1 MRKNP
6 IAVMLFAICP
16 LLVAQQPL
24 PAPATPAVQ
33 QTLAAQAPVAPAAQT
48 APTPAPPPD
57 TLLDGTPVRLR
68 LTQTVSSEEAKT
80 GDEVPFEV
88 LEEVDING
96 VAVIKKGDTAFAT
109 IIKAEPKRMMG
120 RAGKLDMS
128 ISYVRLSD
136 QEKISLRAEKTA
148 KGKNDAVGITVGIVA
163 TGVLFFPAAPLFLLR
178 HGKEIAIPQGSLITA
193 YVEGNTHINLDKF
206 RPAPPPSAA
215 PVAVAVAQVAISID
229 STPPG
234 ADIEVDGAFVGNTPS
249 TVTVAPGNHQVAVK
263 KKGFSDWTKTLNV
276 TSGAVHLNA
285 ELEQTPSQP
294 PVSVPPPPPSN

>member
-1 MRKNP
+1 MPKN
-6 IAVMLFAICP
+6 IFAVVFLAICP
-16 LLVAQQPL
+16 LIIAQEPIPAP
-24 PAPATPAVQ
+24 PAPAEQ
-33 QTLAAQAPVAPAAQT
+33 QTPQAPAAQT
-48 APTPAPPPD
+48 APTPLPD

-68 LTQTVSSEEAKT
+68 LTQSVSSEEAKT
-80 GDEVPFEV
+80 GEEVPFEV

-109 IIKAEPKRMMG
+109 IIKAEPKKMMG

-136 QEKISLRAEKTA
+136 QEKITLRAEKTA

-178 HGKEIAIPQGSLITA
+178 HGKEISIPQGSLITA
-193 YVEGNTHINLDKF
+193 YVVGDTHINLDKF

-215 PVAVAVAQVAISID
+215 PVAVAVVQIAISID

-249 TVTVAPGNHQVAVK
+249 TVTVAPGFHQIAVK
-263 KKGFSDWTKTLNV
+263 KKGFTDWTKTLNV

-285 ELEQTPSQP
+285 QLEQTPAQP
-294 PVSVPPPPPSN
+294 SVQVPPPPPSN

>member
-1 MRKNP
+1 
-6 IAVMLFAICP
+6 
-16 LLVAQQPL
+16 
-24 PAPATPAVQ
+24 
-33 QTLAAQAPVAPAAQT
+33 
-48 APTPAPPPD
+48 
-57 TLLDGTPVRLR
+57 
-68 LTQTVSSEEAKT
+68 
-80 GDEVPFEV
+80 
-88 LEEVDING
+88 
-96 VAVIKKGDTAFAT
+96 
-109 IIKAEPKRMMG
+109 
-120 RAGKLDMS
+120 
-128 ISYVRLSD
+128 
-136 QEKISLRAEKTA
+136 
-148 KGKNDAVGITVGIVA
+148 
-163 TGVLFFPAAPLFLLR
+163 LFLLR